1 MITLILPYPIS
12 ANAYWGT
19 RVVTSKATRKS
30 ISMTY
35 VTHEAR
41 AYKEDIGWRVKAA
54 GLRRPITGR
63 VSIDILLYPN
73 RPKDWE
79 KRQREHGASWDD
91 TVMCL
96 DLDNANKVLL
106 DALKG
111 IAMDDDKWVRR
122 LTSQRM
128 EPDQHGAR
136 VVVTI
141 APMPAEQP
149 QAGLPGFDEIQPLPA
164 HPKAKAELDTPF

>member
-12 ANAYWGT
+12 ANDYWGS
-19 RVVTSKATRKS
+19 RVVTSKATRRQ
-30 ISMTY
+30 IAMVY
-35 VTHEAR
+35 VTDEAR

-54 GLRRPITGR
+54 GLRQPIHGR
-63 VSIDILLYPN
+63 VSLDILLYPN
-73 RPKDWE
+73 RPQDFE
-79 KRQREHGASWDD
+79 KRMRDHGAAWDD
-91 TVMCL
+91 TVKCL

-122 LTSQRM
+122 ITSQRM
-128 EPDQHGAR
+128 EPDGHGPR
-136 VVVTI
+136 VVITVK
-141 APMPAEQP
+141 AMPAEQP
-149 QAGLPGFDEIQPLPA
+149 QVGLPGFDEIQPLPA